1 METLDWVPIVFV
13 TFKALVLVIGMY
25 YAIRWHYDQ
34 GKKHKDKQQE
44 KRAVLRATGK
54 VIVIF
59 VLALLI
65 LGIFT
70 LSLIHI

>member
-44 KRAVLRATGK
+44 KRAVLPVSYTHLTLPT
-54 VIVIF
+54 I
-59 VLALLI
+59 LLV
-65 LGIFT
+65 
-70 LSLIHI
+70 